1 MFGVECMV
9 LKRHL
14 SEVLRFRALTYA
26 LVRRYLAIRYRGSSL
41 GFFWSLLNPLCL
53 MAVYTLVF
61 HYYIRFESEEHYSI
75 YLFCGLLPW
84 MWIASSITES
94 SSAIVTS
101 GHLVTKSA
109 FPAHVLP
116 AVQVVTN
123 MVHFVLALP
132 VLVLFMMWA
141 GMSLKVTWVQVPL
154 ITVLTFFF
162 LYGIAV
168 GLAALNVFFRD
179 VQHVIAN
186 AMSLLFFLCPVVYSA
201 STIPERHRALYML
214 NPCALI
220 INTYHQAILDGV
232 WVPVSSYGYIL
243 LWVLLVNLIGH
254 GVYDFYREDF
264 AEML

>member
-1 MFGVECMV
+1 MV
-9 LKRHL
+9 LGRHL
-14 SEVLRFRALTYA
+14 SEVIRFRALIYA
-26 LVRRYLAIRYRGSSL
+26 LVRRYLAMRYRGSSL

-61 HYYIRFESEEHYSI
+61 RYYIRLESEQHYSI
-75 YLFCGLLPW
+75 FLFCGLLPW
-84 MWIASSITES
+84 MWIASSISES
-94 SSAIVTS
+94 ASAIVNS

-116 AVQVVTN
+116 GVQVITN
-123 MVHFVLALP
+123 MVHFILALP
-132 VLVLFMMWA
+132 VLMLFMLWA
-141 GMSLKVTWVQVPL
+141 GMPLMATWVQVPL

-186 AMSLLFFLCPVVYSA
+186 GLSLLFFLCPVVYSA
-201 STIPERHRALYML
+201 TSIPEKHRALYML

-220 INTYHQAILDGV
+220 INAYHQAILEGV
-232 WVPVSSYGYIL
+232 WVPLSSFGYMFV
-243 LWVLLVNLIGH
+243 WVLLVNLVGH